1 MLLCFINRSKSTIEQ
16 DDIQSLIDNADKALY
31 RAKES
36 GRNQV
41 VCYNRL
47 GEFS

>member
-1 MLLCFINRSKSTIEQ
+1 VSVTVSIGVAEPGGRDHGSEQ
-16 DDIQSLIDNADKALY
+16 VIKAADKALY

-41 VCYNRL
+41 QW
-47 GEFS
+47 